1 MLEVCWEHNYSN
13 DMLRLV
19 TDEDSKLYAGTAFLK
34 NKKNK
39 KNSYFCLQRNSAM
52 RMMFVRGIGA
62 APSHSNGVQYVSFG
76 NRRHMGAGRKK
87 SRTSG

>member
-34 NKKNK
+34 NKKK
-39 KNSYFCLQRNSAM
+39 YFCLVKKFSQEDDV
-52 RMMFVRGIGA
+52 F
-62 APSHSNGVQYVSFG
+62 
-76 NRRHMGAGRKK
+76 AGYR
-87 SRTSG
+87 SGP

>member
-34 NKKNK
+34 NKENK
-39 KNSYFCLQRNSAM
+39 ETHIFAL
-52 RMMFVRGIGA
+52 
-62 APSHSNGVQYVSFG
+62 
-76 NRRHMGAGRKK
+76 
-87 SRTSG
+87 

>member
-19 TDEDSKLYAGTAFLK
+19 TGEDSKLHAGTAFLK

-39 KNSYFCLQRNSAM
+39 KLIFLPCNKNSAK

-62 APSHSNGVQYVSFG
+62 APSLPHGV
-76 NRRHMGAGRKK
+76 
-87 SRTSG
+87 